1 MRIEFTAD
9 ISSLDVLAGG
19 RIDRSALADV
29 ATAAEAAGI
38 DRLLIADPTA
48 SQDVAALASYVL
60 HATSTLNV
68 EIQHSAGI
76 VSPEIAARQIAAL
89 DQLSG
94 GRVSVH
100 IDPPGGGARARG
112 EPRPARRIHHAIAA
126 AMDQRRTD
134 RFRRQLP
141 SPRRRA
147 VGPEAVP
154 RWTCAHRLCRPLRH
168 GDQGGGAPRRSVRA
182 SVGKI
187 EDTRLAIERVRA
199 AAARHRRAEAIRF
212 SYPIRPKIKSADVA
226 VTAKPSMGA
235 AHDIEAFA
243 AWLDAQKI
251 RRSVEAQPAT
261 AEPAEATPISG
272 PPENIGLAI
281 LDYCAI
287 GVTDFV
293 VGGLRSAAEITAFG
307 RSVVPLVRRS
317 LIGREQRLPIGCR
330 TACRRW
336 RGVAIGRE
344 RGSRL
349 VETVRPLSRA
359 VDNGNDFDLVA
370 HAINHDIGSP

>member
-9 ISSLDVLAGG
+9 ISGLDVLADG
-19 RIDRSALADV
+19 RIDGSALADIA
-29 ATAAEAAGI
+29 ATAEAAGI
-38 DRLLIADPTA
+38 DRLLIEDPTG

-68 EIQHSAGI
+68 DIQHSAGL
-76 VSPEIAARQIAAL
+76 VSPEIAARQIATL

-100 IDPPGGGARARG
+100 IDPPAGGAGHEENLARLDEYIMLLRRLWTND
-112 EPRPARRIHHAIAA
+112 EPI
-126 AMDQRRTD
+126 DLEGS
-134 RFRRQLP
+134 F
-141 SPRRRA
+141 
-147 VGPEAVP
+147 
-154 RWTCAHRLCRPLRH
+154 HRLEGARSGPKPFRDGHVPIAFAGLSGTAIKVAARH
-168 GDQGGGAPRRSVRA
+168 ADVFVLPAA
-182 SVGKI
+182 SL
-187 EDTRLAIERVRA
+187 EETRLTIERVRA

-212 SYPIRPKIKSADVA
+212 SYPIRPKIKSSEAA
-226 VTAKPSMGA
+226 VTAKPSVVA

-251 RRSVEAQPAT
+251 RRVAEAQPA
-261 AEPAEATPISG
+261 AVQPGDATPISG

-293 VGGLRSAAEITAFG
+293 IGGVRSAAEIAAFG

-317 LIGREQRLPIGCR
+317 LVD
-330 TACRRW
+330 
-336 RGVAIGRE
+336 RGVT
-344 RGSRL
+344 SSDS
-349 VETVRPLSRA
+349 VPLRMPSAAWRRYRA
-359 VDNGNDFDLVA
+359 
-370 HAINHDIGSP
+370 